1 MIVSPFY
8 LPDTQTLSG
17 SGVTMKAVML
27 EETSAKKSYKEDGV
41 MLVYEKTSLQLF
53 LVGEGLEN
61 ILRVKLTTSNNSY
74 GGPCTGSEGHYQVS
88 QAQSV

>member
-1 MIVSPFY
+1 MR
-8 LPDTQTLSG
+8 
-17 SGVTMKAVML
+17 AVML
-27 EETSAKKSYKEDGV
+27 EETSAKKSYNEDGV

-88 QAQSV
+88 

>member
-1 MIVSPFY
+1 
-8 LPDTQTLSG
+8 
-17 SGVTMKAVML
+17 MKAVML
-27 EETSAKKSYKEDGV
+27 EETSAKKSYNGDGV

-88 QAQSV
+88 QAQLSAVETEFIIKSFRLKCLSPS